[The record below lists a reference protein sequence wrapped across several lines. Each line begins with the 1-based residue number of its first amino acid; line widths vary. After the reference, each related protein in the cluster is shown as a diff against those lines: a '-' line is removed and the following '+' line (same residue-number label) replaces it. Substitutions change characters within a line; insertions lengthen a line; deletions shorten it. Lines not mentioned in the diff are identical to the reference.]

1 MRGRESFFLLL
12 HSVLRLWLEWLG
24 SFLLLMVLISP
35 NFQKW
40 TRHYCAIADEK
51 LSFSDDIEQS
61 ADEDSSKV
69 MAVFYCL
76 SIFISDSFNVYRCLF
91 FMMMK
96 F

>member
-1 MRGRESFFLLL
+1 MSFP
-12 HSVLRLWLEWLG
+12 
-24 SFLLLMVLISP
+24 LLMLLISL

-69 MAVFYCL
+69 MALFYCL
-76 SIFISDSFNVYRCLF
+76 NTFFLLF
-91 FMMMK
+91 QVILMSTDLFLFMLMK
-96 F
+96 L